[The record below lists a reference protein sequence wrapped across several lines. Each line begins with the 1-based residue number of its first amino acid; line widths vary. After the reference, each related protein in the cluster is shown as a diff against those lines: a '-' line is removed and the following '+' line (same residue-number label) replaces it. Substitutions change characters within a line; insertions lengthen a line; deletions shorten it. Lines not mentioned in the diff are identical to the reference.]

1 MRKIHDTSK
10 TLRML
15 NIYERL
21 NKGETLSKD
30 RLSLEY
36 NVNEKTIQRDIEDL
50 RCYIQEKHYE
60 EKDST
65 IKYDRELKGY
75 KLIKFQREWLT
86 NEEIMAVCKII
97 LESRAFCKDE
107 LDLIIK
113 KLLEQSLPEHTTH
126 INKIIK
132 NEQFNYIPLQ
142 HNKKL
147 ISVIWEL
154 SEAINK
160 NEKISIDYTRQDNNR
175 RERIV
180 KPVSIMFS
188 EFYFYLIA
196 YNEDAEKEIPIVY
209 RIDRINNY
217 KNLHEKFEVP
227 HGKKFREGEFRK
239 RVQFM
244 YSGELTRVEFEFTG
258 SSVEAILDR
267 LPTAEIISQEGNKYT
282 IKAESY
288 GEGIYMWLG
297 AQGDKV
303 KILPK

>member
-10 TLRML
+10 TFRML

-36 NVNEKTIQRDIEDL
+36 DVNQKTIQRDIEDL

-132 NEQFNYIPLQ
+132 NEQFNYVPLQ

-147 ISVIWEL
+147 ISMIWEL

-196 YNEDAEKEIPIVY
+196 YNEDTDKEIPIVY
-209 RIDRINNY
+209 RIDRINSY

-227 HGKKFREGEFRK
+227 HGKKFQEGEFRK

-282 IKAESY
+282 VKAESF
-288 GEGIYMWLG
+288 GDGIYMWLG

>member
-1 MRKIHDTSK
+1 MGKIHDTSK
-10 TLRML
+10 TFRML

-65 IKYDRELKGY
+65 IKYDRALKGY

-86 NEEIMAVCKII
+86 NEEIMAVCKMI

-132 NEQFNYIPLQ
+132 NE
-142 HNKKL
+142 
-147 ISVIWEL
+147 
-154 SEAINK
+154 
-160 NEKISIDYTRQDNNR
+160 
-175 RERIV
+175 
-180 KPVSIMFS
+180 
-188 EFYFYLIA
+188 
-196 YNEDAEKEIPIVY
+196 
-209 RIDRINNY
+209 
-217 KNLHEKFEVP
+217 
-227 HGKKFREGEFRK
+227 
-239 RVQFM
+239 
-244 YSGELTRVEFEFTG
+244 
-258 SSVEAILDR
+258 
-267 LPTAEIISQEGNKYT
+267 
-282 IKAESY
+282 
-288 GEGIYMWLG
+288 
-297 AQGDKV
+297 
-303 KILPK
+303 

>member
-1 MRKIHDTSK
+1 MGKIHDTSK
-10 TLRML
+10 TFRML

-21 NKGETLSKD
+21 NKGEALSKD

-36 NVNEKTIQRDIEDL
+36 DVNQKTIQRDIEDL

-65 IKYDRELKGY
+65 IKYDRALKGY

-132 NEQFNYIPLQ
+132 SEQINYVPLQ

-147 ISVIWEL
+147 ISMIWEL

-196 YNEDAEKEIPIVY
+196 YNEDTDKEIPIVY

-217 KNLHEKFEVP
+217 KNLHEKFDIP
-227 HGKKFREGEFRK
+227 HSEKFQEGEFRK

-297 AQGDKV
+297 VQGDKV

>member
-1 MRKIHDTSK
+1 MGKIHDTSK
-10 TLRML
+10 TFRML

-36 NVNEKTIQRDIEDL
+36 TVNEKTIQRDIEDL

-132 NEQFNYIPLQ
+132 SEQINYVPLQ

-147 ISVIWEL
+147 ISMIWEL

-196 YNEDAEKEIPIVY
+196 YNEDTDKEIPIVY

-217 KNLHEKFEVP
+217 KNLNEKFEVP
-227 HGKKFREGEFRK
+227 HSEKFQDGEFRK

-244 YSGELTRVEFEFTG
+244 YSGELTRVQFEFTG

-267 LPTAEIISQEGNKYT
+267 LPTAEILSQEGDKYT
-282 IKAESY
+282 IQAESF

-303 KILPK
+303 KIFPK